1 MPANYARFLLNRER
15 THAANRQL
23 GWALAFVAGA
33 MNAGGFLA
41 VQQYTS
47 HVTGSLSMLADQLAL
62 GQMGLVVDATV
73 SVLAFLLGA
82 VTSSLLILQARRRQL
97 ASEYALP
104 LLLEAALILL
114 FGLAGSQLARFEGL
128 LVPFT
133 VVLLCFMMGLQNAV
147 VTKLSGAVIR
157 TTHMTGV
164 VTDLGIEIGRALD
177 GLRRQPLDAAQHPPV
192 HGDPS
197 RMVVLAGLLIAFMA
211 GAVAGA
217 YGFKSVGYV
226 FTVPLALVLAA
237 LAAVPALDD
246 LRRDPISDRINDQVN
261 DR

>member
-1 MPANYARFLLNRER
+1 MSANYARFLLNRER

-33 MNAGGFLA
+33 INAGGFLA
-41 VQQYTS
+41 VQLYTS
-47 HVTGSLSMLADQLAL
+47 HVTGGLSMLADQLVL
-62 GQMGLVVDATV
+62 GQMGLVVTAIV
-73 SVLAFLLGA
+73 SVMAFLCGA
-82 VTSSLLILQARRRQL
+82 MTSSLLILEARRRQL

-104 LLLEAALILL
+104 LLLEAGLILL
-114 FGLAGSQLARFEGL
+114 FGLAGSQLSRWEGL

-164 VTDLGIEIGRALD
+164 VTDLGIEIGRLLHSSLGRLPIDPHAREVD
-177 GLRRQPLDAAQHPPV
+177 GAGRRI
-192 HGDPS
+192 
-197 RMVVLAGLLIAFMA
+197 VVLAGLLAAFMA

-246 LRRDPISDRINDQVN
+246 LRRAPLN

>member
-1 MPANYARFLLNRER
+1 M
-15 THAANRQL
+15 
-23 GWALAFVAGA
+23 
-33 MNAGGFLA
+33 
-41 VQQYTS
+41 
-47 HVTGSLSMLADQLAL
+47 
-62 GQMGLVVDATV
+62 
-73 SVLAFLLGA
+73 
-82 VTSSLLILQARRRQL
+82 
-97 ASEYALP
+97 
-104 LLLEAALILL
+104 
-114 FGLAGSQLARFEGL
+114 
-128 LVPFT
+128 
-133 VVLLCFMMGLQNAV
+133 
-147 VTKLSGAVIR
+147 
-157 TTHMTGV
+157 
-164 VTDLGIEIGRALD
+164 
-177 GLRRQPLDAAQHPPV
+177 

>member
-15 THAANRQL
+15 TVSANRQL

-73 SVLAFLLGA
+73 SVLAFLVGA
-82 VTSSLLILQARRRQL
+82 VVSSVLILEARRRRL

-114 FGLAGSQLARFEGL
+114 FGLAGSQLSRYEGL

-164 VTDLGIEIGRALD
+164 VTDLGIEIGRALQS
-177 GLRRQPLDAAQHPPV
+177 RRTPIHGEVPV
-192 HGDPS
+192 RTDRQ
-197 RMVVLAGLLIAFMA
+197 RMVVLAGLLLAFMA

-217 YGFKSVGYV
+217 FGFKSVGYA

-246 LRRDPISDRINDQVN
+246 LRRRP
-261 DR
+261 

>member
-15 THAANRQL
+15 TVSANRQL

-73 SVLAFLLGA
+73 SVLAFLVGA
-82 VTSSLLILQARRRQL
+82 VVSSVLILEARRRRL

-114 FGLAGSQLARFEGL
+114 FGLAGSQLSRYEGL

-164 VTDLGIEIGRALD
+164 VTDLGIEIGRALHS
-177 GLRRQPLDAAQHPPV
+177 RRTRPEGGVPV
-192 HGDPS
+192 RTDRQ
-197 RMVVLAGLLIAFMA
+197 RMVVLAGLLLAFMA

-217 YGFKSVGYV
+217 FGFKSVGYA

-246 LRRDPISDRINDQVN
+246 LRRRP
-261 DR
+261 

>member
-15 THAANRQL
+15 SQSANRQL

-47 HVTGSLSMLADQLAL
+47 HVTGILSALADQLAL
-62 GQMGLVVDATV
+62 GQLGLVVDAAV
-73 SVLAFLLGA
+73 SVLAFLAGA
-82 VTSSLLILQARRRQL
+82 VTSSLLILEARRRQL

-114 FGLAGSQLARFEGL
+114 FGLAGSQLSRYEGL

-147 VTKLSGAVIR
+147 ITKLSGAVIR

-164 VTDLGIEIGRALD
+164 VTDLGIEIGRALH
-177 GLRRQPLDAAQHPPV
+177 GARRRPAASPPKRV
-192 HGDPS
+192 ELG
-197 RMVVLAGLLIAFMA
+197 RMVVLAGLLLAFMT

-217 YGFKSVGYV
+217 FGFKAVGYV

-246 LRRDPISDRINDQVN
+246 LRR
-261 DR
+261 

>member
-15 THAANRQL
+15 TVSANRQL

-73 SVLAFLLGA
+73 SVLAFLVGA
-82 VTSSLLILQARRRQL
+82 VVSSVLILEARRRRL

-114 FGLAGSQLARFEGL
+114 FGLAGSQLSRYEGL

-164 VTDLGIEIGRALD
+164 VTDLGIEIGRALHSRRTRPD
-177 GLRRQPLDAAQHPPV
+177 GGVPVRTDRQ
-192 HGDPS
+192 
-197 RMVVLAGLLIAFMA
+197 RMLVLAGLLLAFMA

-217 YGFKSVGYV
+217 FGFKSVGYV

-246 LRRDPISDRINDQVN
+246 LRRRP
-261 DR
+261 

>member
-62 GQMGLVVDATV
+62 GQMGLVVDVTV
-73 SVLAFLLGA
+73 SVLAFLVGA
-82 VTSSLLILQARRRQL
+82 VVSSVLILEARRRRL

-104 LLLEAALILL
+104 LLLEAGLILL
-114 FGLAGSQLARFEGL
+114 FGLAGSQLSRYEGL

-164 VTDLGIEIGRALD
+164 VTDLGIEIGRALQS
-177 GLRRQPLDAAQHPPV
+177 RRAPAEGEVPV
-192 HGDPS
+192 RTDRQ
-197 RMVVLAGLLIAFMA
+197 RMVVLGGLLLAFMA

-217 YGFKSVGYV
+217 FGFKSVGYV
-226 FTVPLALVLAA
+226 FTVPLALVLTA

-246 LRRDPISDRINDQVN
+246 LRR
-261 DR
+261 

>member
-15 THAANRQL
+15 TVSANRQL

-62 GQMGLVVDATV
+62 GQMGLVVDAMV
-73 SVLAFLLGA
+73 SVLAFLVGA
-82 VTSSLLILQARRRQL
+82 VVSSVLILEARRRRL

-114 FGLAGSQLARFEGL
+114 FGLAGSQLSRYEGL

-164 VTDLGIEIGRALD
+164 VTDLGIEIGRALHSRRTRPD
-177 GLRRQPLDAAQHPPV
+177 GGVPVRTDRQ
-192 HGDPS
+192 
-197 RMVVLAGLLIAFMA
+197 RMLVLAGLLLAFMA

-217 YGFKSVGYV
+217 FGFKSVGYV

-246 LRRDPISDRINDQVN
+246 LRRRP
-261 DR
+261 

>member
-1 MPANYARFLLNRER
+1 MHANYARFLLHRER

-62 GQMGLVVDATV
+62 GQTGLVVHATV

-82 VTSSLLILQARRRQL
+82 VTSSLLVLEARRRHL

-147 VTKLSGAVIR
+147 VTKLSGAIIR

-164 VTDLGIEIGRALD
+164 VTDLGIEIGRVLD
-177 GLRRQPLDAAQHPPV
+177 GLRRPLADAPQNLPAQGNP
-192 HGDPS
+192 G
-197 RMVVLAGLLIAFMA
+197 RMLVLAGLLVAFMA

-226 FTVPLALVLAA
+226 FTLPLALVLAA
-237 LAAVPALDD
+237 LAAVPVLDD
-246 LRRDPISDRINDQVN
+246 LRRKGSSGG
-261 DR
+261 

>member
-15 THAANRQL
+15 TLAANRQL

-62 GQMGLVVDATV
+62 GQLGLVVDATV
-73 SVLAFLLGA
+73 SVLAFLAGA
-82 VTSSLLILQARRRQL
+82 IVSSVLILEARRRRL

-114 FGLAGSQLARFEGL
+114 FGLAGSQLSRYEGL

-164 VTDLGIEIGRALD
+164 VTDLGIEIGRALQSRRTPAD
-177 GLRRQPLDAAQHPPV
+177 GEAAVRTDGP
-192 HGDPS
+192 
-197 RMVVLAGLLIAFMA
+197 RIVVLAGLLLAFMA

-217 YGFKSVGYV
+217 FGFKAVGYV

-246 LRRDPISDRINDQVN
+246 LRG
-261 DR
+261 

>member
-73 SVLAFLLGA
+73 SVLAFLVGA
-82 VTSSLLILQARRRQL
+82 VVSSVLILEARRRRL

-104 LLLEAALILL
+104 LLLEAGLILL
-114 FGLAGSQLARFEGL
+114 FGLAGSQLSRYEGL

-164 VTDLGIEIGRALD
+164 VTDLGIEIGRALQS
-177 GLRRQPLDAAQHPPV
+177 RRTPAEGEVPV
-192 HGDPS
+192 RTDRQ
-197 RMVVLAGLLIAFMA
+197 RMVVLGGLLLAFMA

-217 YGFKSVGYV
+217 FGFKSVGYV

-246 LRRDPISDRINDQVN
+246 LRR
-261 DR
+261 

>member
-15 THAANRQL
+15 TVSANRQL

-73 SVLAFLLGA
+73 SVLAFLVGA
-82 VTSSLLILQARRRQL
+82 VVSSVLILEARRRRL

-104 LLLEAALILL
+104 LLLEAGLILL
-114 FGLAGSQLARFEGL
+114 FGLAGSQLSRYEGL

-164 VTDLGIEIGRALD
+164 VTDLGIEIGRALHS
-177 GLRRQPLDAAQHPPV
+177 RRTRTEGEVPV
-192 HGDPS
+192 RTDRQ
-197 RMVVLAGLLIAFMA
+197 RMVVLAGLLLAFMA

-217 YGFKSVGYV
+217 FGFKSVGYV

-246 LRRDPISDRINDQVN
+246 LRRRP
-261 DR
+261 

>member
-73 SVLAFLLGA
+73 SVLAFLVGA
-82 VTSSLLILQARRRQL
+82 VVSSVLILEARRRRL

-114 FGLAGSQLARFEGL
+114 FGLAGSQLSRYEGL

-164 VTDLGIEIGRALD
+164 VTDLGIEIGRALQSHRAPAEGEVPVRID
-177 GLRRQPLDAAQHPPV
+177 RQ
-192 HGDPS
+192 
-197 RMVVLAGLLIAFMA
+197 RMVVLGGLLLAFMA

-217 YGFKSVGYV
+217 FGFKSVGYV

-246 LRRDPISDRINDQVN
+246 LRR
-261 DR
+261 

>member
-15 THAANRQL
+15 TVSANRQL

-73 SVLAFLLGA
+73 SVLAFLVGA
-82 VTSSLLILQARRRQL
+82 VVSSVLILEARRRRL

-114 FGLAGSQLARFEGL
+114 FGLAGSQLSRYEGL

-164 VTDLGIEIGRALD
+164 VTDLGIEIGRALHS
-177 GLRRQPLDAAQHPPV
+177 RRTRPEGGVPV
-192 HGDPS
+192 RTDRQ
-197 RMVVLAGLLIAFMA
+197 RMVVLAGLLLAFMA

-217 YGFKSVGYV
+217 FGFKSVGYV

-246 LRRDPISDRINDQVN
+246 LRRRP
-261 DR
+261 